1 MAVCGEGAMTRQTF
15 RDAVAAVLR
24 QRAGEW
30 VHWTDIAAVGGALAW
45 RTRISECRASMVIEN
60 KVTQRQDGTKDSF
73 YRYRPERLF

>member
-1 MAVCGEGAMTRQTF
+1 
-15 RDAVAAVLR
+15 
-24 QRAGEW
+24 